1 MTNMF
6 DIDTSIESPE
16 LLAFAEK
23 VLNETPEAREK
34 GFKELRELLKQNPD
48 LSFTDDE
55 EYLTIILR
63 CCHWYPESA
72 IKMVNISN
80 LIREIFNEWVVK
92 KRQRNSFR
100 VFRCDTKIE
109 FDLWAVVG
117 GDKRSEQ

>member
-1 MTNMF
+1 MTNEF

-72 IKMVNISN
+72 IKMVNSMNVTN
-80 LIREIFNEWVVK
+80 LINKSLTNELSK
-92 KRQRNSFR
+92 KNKEHISIWYENWIWSLSCCRGR
-100 VFRCDTKIE
+100 
-109 FDLWAVVG
+109 
-117 GDKRSEQ
+117 